1 LSSGFATHA
10 ETAPIP
16 STWRAVAGFLLSGFL
31 FALLG
36 AILPAWEAQQP
47 FGFTTVGNYFLSLS
61 VGVIVSG
68 EVAPRLQRRRGWPFL
83 LVFASVLACIALLY
97 LSISPPPA
105 PAWMR
110 MTGVFLIGLA
120 TGILNT
126 ALFHAIS
133 PNYERDPAGTV
144 NTGGIF
150 YGLGCLAA
158 ALLVGAT
165 FYVPS
170 ILTLVAIVPAA
181 FVGMYAHMPMPITGE
196 AQQPTMRQ
204 AFRDFR
210 STGAVLF
217 ALLLFFQ
224 FGNEWS
230 IAGWLPLYVIHRLGK
245 SPTTAIA
252 LLALYWLALLVGR
265 TIAVSAL
272 PRLAHGKLLLVS
284 VLAAMFGCVILA
296 FTDNL
301 FGACAGI
308 LTIGAGFASIYPLV
322 AEKIGRRFPYYNPGL
337 FNGIFSFALM
347 GGMLAP
353 ATVGYAAAEWG
364 IGIVAWLPAL
374 GTTMVF
380 VLLLLIWLES
390 KVTGR

>member
-1 LSSGFATHA
+1 
-10 ETAPIP
+10 
-16 STWRAVAGFLLSGFL
+16 
-31 FALLG
+31 
-36 AILPAWEAQQP
+36 
-47 FGFTTVGNYFLSLS
+47 
-61 VGVIVSG
+61 
-68 EVAPRLQRRRGWPFL
+68 
-83 LVFASVLACIALLY
+83 
-97 LSISPPPA
+97 
-105 PAWMR
+105 MR
-110 MTGVFLIGLA
+110 MAGVFLIGLA

-181 FVGMYAHMPMPITGE
+181 FVGMYAHMPMPINGR
-196 AQQPTMRQ
+196 ARQPTMRQ

-301 FGACAGI
+301 FGACAAI

-353 ATVGYAAAEWG
+353 ATLGYAAAEWG
-364 IGIVAWLPAL
+364 IGMVAWLPAL